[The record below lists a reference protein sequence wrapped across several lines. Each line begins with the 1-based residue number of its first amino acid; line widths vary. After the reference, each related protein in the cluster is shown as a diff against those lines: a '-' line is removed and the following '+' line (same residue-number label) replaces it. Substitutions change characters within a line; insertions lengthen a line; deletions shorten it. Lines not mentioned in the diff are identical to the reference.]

1 MGTVRKGFQIKS
13 HNYWAIQSRL
23 DCEPLEGLKQ
33 PGIRQPPQHSA
44 QHLAHNQQISLN
56 GCTTSWKTSNFFA
69 KNSASGRT
77 TLGGRTEE
85 TRLSGTWKGQRFRV
99 RVRVLALRP
108 PTVTHPDALHHGDV
122 LILVRLE
129 SDPAGAGRPA
139 HGFCFCPRRHLART
153 HKHHRP
159 HAHTSAWT
167 RPNSSPAQ
175 REQGHDPSKQGEAAG
190 RELPPP
196 PVTRH
201 NKNASDWST
210 IQTARLSSGEALG
223 MVGADPDAVATGGS
237 WQGSRSPLGI
247 LGIVVLIWYDRCRD
261 FFVLTPWVPE
271 EHRLLGVVILTA
283 ETASNWATFT
293 EVHSSDKARFE
304 DSILEV

>member
-13 HNYWAIQSRL
+13 HNYWAIQSTL

-44 QHLAHNQQISLN
+44 QHLAHSQQISLN
-56 GCTTSWKTSNFFA
+56 GCPTSWKTSNFFA

-85 TRLSGTWKGQRFRV
+85 TRLSGTRKGQV

-108 PTVTHPDALHHGDV
+108 PTVTHPDALHHGNV

-139 HGFCFCPRRHLART
+139 HGFCFCARRHLART

-159 HAHTSAWT
+159 HAHRSAWT
-167 RPNSSPAQ
+167 GPDSSLPQ
-175 REQGHDPSKQGEAAG
+175 EQQGHDPKKQGEAAD

-201 NKNASDWST
+201 NKRASDWSR
-210 IQTARLSSGEALG
+210 IRMPRLSSGGALG
-223 MVGADPDAVATGGS
+223 LVGADPDAMATSGS
-237 WQGSRSPLGI
+237 WQGSRSPLGV
-247 LGIVVLIWYDRCRD
+247 LGIVVLIWYDGC
-261 FFVLTPWVPE
+261 W
-271 EHRLLGVVILTA
+271 
-283 ETASNWATFT
+283 
-293 EVHSSDKARFE
+293 
-304 DSILEV
+304 